1 MVRRIDEG
9 FKAGAKENR
18 MLSKIYSVYNAI
30 EHSNDLH
37 KHGLSL
43 SDYRAFPDVF
53 KQLQNIGYAETFVK
67 SLADFFK
74 KNGFGVSMD
83 DDGVNYV
90 ITFDSGVRESRR
102 PKTNKKSMKEVYVSD
117 SDEGFIEVWDVNEN
131 EISGEV
137 CDAIGEAVGYIDSGN
152 GYPTW
157 KWEIGSGEGGTYY
170 LVLGFA
176 PGFDPNEDEYTDSY
190 GSHLALKW
198 GILSNNS
205 AMAEY
210 DYDFEM
216 PYDPETGDV
225 WDSEQAIYSDSP
237 NIVAS
242 DVKDVLN
249 SFYEYAKQVNES
261 AYGEDFDDDFDDED
275 FDEDDLEYESI
286 RLKRES
292 TNRRRPKKQ

>member
-1 MVRRIDEG
+1 MVRRLNEG

-30 EHSNDLH
+30 EHSNDLR

-53 KQLQNIGYAETFVK
+53 QQLQNIGYAETFVK

-74 KNGFGVSMD
+74 KNGFGVSMS

-90 ITFDSGVRESRR
+90 ITFDSGVRESRK
-102 PKTNKKSMKEVYVSD
+102 PKTNKKSMKEEYNQDGGFIQVFDVDVNQLTTEVNEAIEEAVSYIGSD
-117 SDEGFIEVWDVNEN
+117 S
-131 EISGEV
+131 
-137 CDAIGEAVGYIDSGN
+137 

-157 KWEIGSGEGGTYY
+157 YWEIGHDDEKMYC

-176 PGFDPNEDEYTDSY
+176 SGYYPNENEFTDEY
-190 GSHLALKW
+190 GQHLAMKW
-198 GILSNNS
+198 GAISNRS

-210 DYDFEM
+210 DMDFEM
-216 PYDPETGDV
+216 PFDEETGDV
-225 WDSEQAIYSDSP
+225 WDSETSVSGFDAR
-237 NIVAS
+237 S
-242 DVKDVLN
+242 DVQYVL
-249 SFYEYAKQVNES
+249 
-261 AYGEDFDDDFDDED
+261 DDFLEFANQYNANLPSDDD
-275 FDEDDLEYESI
+275 FDEDDIEYESI

-292 TNRRRPKKQ
+292 TNKRRPTSKKKNK